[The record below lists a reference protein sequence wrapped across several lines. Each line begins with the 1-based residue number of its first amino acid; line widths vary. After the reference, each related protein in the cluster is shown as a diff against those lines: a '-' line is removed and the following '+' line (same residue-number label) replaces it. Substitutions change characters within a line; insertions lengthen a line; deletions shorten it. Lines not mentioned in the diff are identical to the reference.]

1 MTKHENRLHLLQVVS
16 YLCIFTALTACSS
29 LSWMSSP
36 TSINAQVVASYEI
49 NPDANGRPS
58 PLVIRIYEL
67 KSIDAFNDAD
77 FFKLYDEEVATLGG
91 DLLSREEFE
100 LTAGESREIIHT
112 AHEQARFFAVVAA
125 FRNIDQASW
134 RASKALKLNSKNSL
148 TIKID
153 KQSVTINPR

>member
-1 MTKHENRLHLLQVVS
+1 MTKRKNRLHLLQLVS
-16 YLCIFTALTACSS
+16 YLCMITALTACSS
-29 LSWMSSP
+29 LPWVSSP
-36 TSINAQVVASYEI
+36 TRIDAQIVASFEI

-58 PLVIRIYEL
+58 PLVVRIYEL
-67 KSIDAFNDAD
+67 KSISAFNDAD

-100 LTAGESREIIHT
+100 LTPGEGREIIHN
-112 AHEQARFFAVVAA
+112 AHEQTRFFAVVAA

-148 TIKID
+148 IVKID
-153 KQSVTINPR
+153 KQSLTINPR